1 MATITDR
8 SDQIRAA
15 LQRITALDPDTLR
28 WHAER
33 YDSGEQFRDM
43 VICAKQGGNGR
54 GQYVGMDNLAAWVA
68 NIANACR
75 DDGADTGYVPCLAGE
90 PLAVWIDL
98 LKLYMPGAY
107 ALRHYRKEGKA

>member
-1 MATITDR
+1 MAAIVDR
-8 SDQIRAA
+8 SEQIRTI
-15 LQRITALDPDTLR
+15 LQRIIALNPADLS
-28 WHAER
+28 WHAQR

-54 GQYVGMDNLAAWVA
+54 GQYVGMDNLAAWVG

-75 DDGADTGYVPCLAGE
+75 DDGADTGYMPCLAGE

-98 LKLYMPGAY
+98 LKLYMPGTF
-107 ALRHYRKEGKA
+107 ALRHYRKERKA